1 MPAIILP
8 TASFPDL
15 SLSRPQ
21 VSQGRHLPRWEANG
35 AIYHIALH
43 LADSVPQTQLDIWRA
58 ERERLQELAC
68 AARRPLTDDEVA
80 ALKVVYH
87 EHVEKYL
94 NAGYGECL
102 LRNNEVST
110 AVANVLAHDN
120 GKSYALHEW
129 CIMPNHLH
137 IIVGGFQATSYCSC
151 PHEQIAAPE
160 GRSST
165 GVAAPEG
172 RSSTMR
178 DVVATWKRVSGH
190 LINKVLGHTGPVWHR
205 DAYTRIIR
213 DRVEYGHQMSYV
225 WNNPEVAG
233 LSSGFLRERYI

>member
-1 MPAIILP
+1 MSATILP

-15 SLSRPQ
+15 SLSRPK

-58 ERERLQELAC
+58 ERERLRELART
-68 AARRPLTDDEVA
+68 ARRPLTDDEVA
-80 ALKVVYH
+80 AVKVVYD

-102 LRNNEVST
+102 LRSNEVST
-110 AVANVLAHDN
+110 AVAKVLAHDN
-120 GKSYALHEW
+120 GKVYALHEW

-151 PHEQIAAPE
+151 PHEQGEKEDCPF
-160 GRSST
+160 S
-165 GVAAPEG
+165 APEG

-233 LSSGFLRERYI
+233 LSSGFLRERYV